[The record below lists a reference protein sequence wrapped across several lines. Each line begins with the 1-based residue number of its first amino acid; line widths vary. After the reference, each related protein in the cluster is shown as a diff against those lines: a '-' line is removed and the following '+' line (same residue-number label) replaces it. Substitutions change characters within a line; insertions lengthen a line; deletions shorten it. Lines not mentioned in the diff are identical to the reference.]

1 MFLLVAVVVTD
12 AQNHGIYGVFSSDSE
27 NHGIY
32 NVFLPGP
39 SKNTGIY
46 AVFSMLQEELFSCQR
61 HKTNVNYSVFVLG
74 KHQKSNKNPTKSVQ
88 NAPPKSILEF

>member
-1 MFLLVAVVVTD
+1 MLFAPRKQETMVFTMFSPPESKKTRYLHFFAWPRK
-12 AQNHGIYGVFSSDSE
+12 NSS
-27 NHGIY
+27 
-32 NVFLPGP
+32 
-39 SKNTGIY
+39 IY